1 MEGVSGFGSLRKSL
15 RSPIEIWYNPPQIII
30 PIIEE
35 KCNNSFGVVFDP
47 LMAEFFS
54 KDRSYFL
61 KACFCL
67 PFKVAVMLASPSSLI
82 ALHV

>member
-61 KACFCL
+61 KACFSYLWPIICKNKIH
-67 PFKVAVMLASPSSLI
+67 FERW
-82 ALHV
+82 